1 MRFRLLILF
10 FLPLAAGAQN
20 LLMNGGFEDE
30 NICTEYIKNCA
41 PEAWISTSLWSDYY
55 FDDAPRAYQ
64 GSHFAGLMLAPA
76 AKPRSRNF
84 LCTRLLCGLRKGSTY
99 ILTFYIRSAHPVFD
113 SIGILFSAEDLL
125 FKREEILKREPQLLL
140 GRDAN
145 MMHIDGW
152 QKVSLLYP
160 ANGNENFLSIGDFR
174 QSGYDWTGQKPDLQK
189 NFYFF
194 IDDISLEPVNAA
206 ERLCPEAALVK
217 EEAYAF
223 DARHTVLEKYL
234 AHYRNRPPVTTVAA
248 KTRLLVVDT
257 LVLPD
262 VLFATGKAELSY
274 EMKQQL
280 DNFSARISPAAIDS
294 VVVMGHTDDR
304 GDADQNQE
312 LSQQRAEA
320 VVSYFNEMWVEIR
333 CESRGYGSDR
343 PVADN
348 NTEEGRRKNRR
359 VEVLLFRHD

>member
-10 FLPLAAGAQN
+10 FLPVAAGAQN

-55 FDDAPRAYQ
+55 FDDAPRANQ

-99 ILTFYIRSAHPVFD
+99 LLTFYIRSSHPVFD
-113 SIGILFSAEDLL
+113 SIGILFSAENLL
-125 FKREEILKREPQLLL
+125 FKREEILKRIPQLRL

-145 MMHIDGW
+145 MMPIDGW
-152 QKVSLLYP
+152 QKVSLLYS
-160 ANGNENFLSIGDFR
+160 ADGSENFLSIGDFR

-194 IDDISLEPVNAA
+194 IDDISLEPVNTA
-206 ERLCPEAALVK
+206 EKLCAEAALVK

-234 AHYRNRPPVTTVAA
+234 AQYKTRPPVTTVAA

-262 VLFATGKAELSY
+262 VLFATGKAELSP
-274 EMKQQL
+274 EMRNQL
-280 DNFSARISPAAIDS
+280 EEFSAGISPAGIDS
-294 VVVMGHTDDR
+294 VVVAGHTDDR
-304 GDADQNQE
+304 GNMDQNQV

-320 VVSYFNEMWVEIR
+320 VAGYFRNKWGEAR
-333 CESRGYGSDR
+333 CESSGYGSDR

-348 NTEEGRRKNRR
+348 STEEGRRKNRR
-359 VEVLLFRHD
+359 VEVLVFRHD